1 VGQGSQFVVALPLT
15 PYRPVEAGPAAAG
28 RGGAILLVDDDHA
41 SLELMAAHLEG
52 TARDVLRAHDGE
64 MALELARSTAPSA
77 VVLDIL
83 LPGLDGWQVLAR
95 LREDPGTAAIPVI
108 VASVVDDR
116 ARGAELGAAAYLV
129 KPLDRGE
136 LLSAL
141 RGVGA
146 LPPETAPGA
155 EGL

>member
-1 VGQGSQFVVALPLT
+1 MVALPLT
-15 PYRPVEAGPAAAG
+15 PYRPVEAGPAAPG
-28 RGGAILLVDDDHA
+28 RGGSILLVDDDRA

-52 TARDVLRAHDGE
+52 TAPHVLRAHDGE
-64 MALELARSTAPSA
+64 MALELARSAAPSA

-95 LREDPGTAAIPVI
+95 LREDPGTAGIPVI

-141 RGVGA
+141 RRVGA
-146 LPPETAPGA
+146 LPPETTQGS
-155 EGL
+155 EGV